1 MDISKNFT
9 IVIPC
14 IYYEDV
20 KDSLKKIRN
29 IYSSI
34 KIIVCLNNK
43 IKFQNKDRNTLFIY
57 SDSRSIGKKEILQL
71 WQPKQNI

>member
-1 MDISKNFT
+1 MRMLKILK
-9 IVIPC
+9 IV
-14 IYYEDV
+14 
-20 KDSLKKIRN
+20 RN

-57 SDSRSIGKKEILQL
+57 SDSDQFEKKKYCSR
-71 WQPKQNI
+71 QPKQNI

>member
-9 IVIPC
+9 IVIQC

>member
-20 KDSLKKIRN
+20 KDSLKKLEIF
-29 IYSSI
+29 
-34 KIIVCLNNK
+34 IV
-43 IKFQNKDRNTLFIY
+43 
-57 SDSRSIGKKEILQL
+57 QL
-71 WQPKQNI
+71 K